1 MLKIKLESH
10 KRYEGENLEKL
21 TKALTLLESTLNE
34 QEFKDKVLNFKSDKT
49 EGGTFHFIKYIKR
62 QRTELKRY
70 TNKEIYDKV
79 MAGHATEG
87 ENTIIKLNLVLKK
100 GSGGSVVGYRK
111 GGKIYTYKKDFLKMS
126 HGKLAA
132 HIFHEYTHTIGFK
145 HSKKDK
151 RDPLRNCFAVPYA
164 LGNLVEIIT
173 TGSNTRNCTYQ

>member
-10 KRYEGENLEKL
+10 KRYKDGSLDKL
-21 TKALTLLESTLNE
+21 TIALALLETTLNQ

-49 EGGTFHFIKYIKR
+49 EGGTFHFIKYIKKR
-62 QRTELKRY
+62 RTELQRY
-70 TNKEIYDKV
+70 SNKEIYDKV
-79 MAGHATEG
+79 IAGHGTEG
-87 ENTIIKLNLVLKK
+87 KDTVIKLNLVLKR

-111 GGKIYTYKKDFLKMS
+111 GGKIYTYKTDFLEMS

-164 LGNLVEIIT
+164 LGNIVEIIT
-173 TGSNTRNCTYQ
+173 TGSNTRNCIYQ